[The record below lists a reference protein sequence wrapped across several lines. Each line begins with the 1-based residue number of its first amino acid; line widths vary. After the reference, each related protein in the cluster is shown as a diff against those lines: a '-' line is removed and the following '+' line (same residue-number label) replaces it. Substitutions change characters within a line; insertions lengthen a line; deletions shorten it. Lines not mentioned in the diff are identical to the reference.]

1 MCWIGAVACHI
12 PYFDM
17 VLSFEHQ
24 PHPLPSFPPLLP
36 FILFPVAFVFLICP
50 SLLRIF
56 DSAACAGMCVY
67 AFRVIP
73 DCASDCASDC
83 VACARMCGN
92 AIAAFVEL
100 HGHVHATVRHV
111 PACAAPSG
119 PQFES
124 EHYRSERYRSESGV
138 ARRRLGACSA
148 SCYPARAADAA
159 LRRQSGR
166 RP

>member
-1 MCWIGAVACHI
+1 MLL
-12 PYFDM
+12 P
-17 VLSFEHQ
+17 FERQ
-24 PHPLPSFPPLLP
+24 PHPLPSFPSLLP
-36 FILFPVAFVFLICP
+36 SFPSPVVLFLIWP

-56 DSAACAGMCVY
+56 DSAASAGMCVY
-67 AFRVIP
+67 AFRVFP
-73 DCASDCASDC
+73 DCASDCASDS

-92 AIAAFVEL
+92 AVEAFLEL

-138 ARRRLGACSA
+138 CSGVA
-148 SCYPARAADAA
+148 HVGCMWFVLIILCLIAF
-159 LRRQSGR
+159 L
-166 RP
+166 